1 MNAGLL
7 AEFDT
12 SEDLLEA
19 ARAMRRAG
27 FTVMDA
33 FTPFAVHEI
42 YEILEIPRS
51 RVPIYC
57 LAAGILG
64 GGYAYLI
71 QYWMNG
77 FDYALNVGGK
87 PLGSVPAFIPPTF
100 EGTVL
105 LASLMAVVSFLAFSG
120 LPQVSSPI
128 FTVDGF
134 ERASADRFFLGL
146 EATDPRFDAELATR
160 VLHRAGALR
169 VTGVPSALRET
180 EPA

>member
-1 MNAGLL
+1 
-7 AEFDT
+7 
-12 SEDLLEA
+12 
-19 ARAMRRAG
+19 
-27 FTVMDA
+27 
-33 FTPFAVHEI
+33 FTPFAVKEI
-42 YEILEIPRS
+42 FEVLEIPRS
-51 RVPIYC
+51 RVPLYC
-57 LAAGILG
+57 LCAGIAG

-71 QYWMNG
+71 QFWMNG

-105 LASLMAVVSFLAFSG
+105 LSSLMALFALLGFSG

-134 ERASADRFFLGL
+134 ERASVDRFFLGL
-146 EATDPRFDAELATR
+146 EAIDPAYDAELATR
-160 VLHRAGALR
+160 ILHRHGALR